1 MKYQEALQEL
11 KQIGHQIENEDLDL
25 DKIEEL
31 LLRAQELAQICR
43 LSLRRV
49 NDRLNEFQSSQNES

>member
-11 KQIGHQIENEDLDL
+11 KQIGHQIENDDLDL

-49 NDRLNEFQSSQNES
+49 NDRLNEFQSSQNEA

>member
-11 KQIGHQIENEDLDL
+11 KQIGHRIENEDLDL

-49 NDRLNEFQSSQNES
+49 NDRLNEFQSSQNEA

>member
-11 KQIGHQIENEDLDL
+11 KQIGQRIENEDLDL

-49 NDRLNEFQSSQNES
+49 NDRLNEFQSSQNEA

>member
-11 KQIGHQIENEDLDL
+11 KNIASRIESEDLDL

-31 LLRAQELAQICR
+31 LTKAQELADICR
-43 LSLRRV
+43 QSLRRV
-49 NDRLNEFQSSQNES
+49 NNHLNEFQSAQNGA

>member
-1 MKYQEALQEL
+1 MRYQEALQEL
-11 KQIGHQIENEDLDL
+11 KQIGHQIENDDLDL

-49 NDRLNEFQSSQNES
+49 NDRLNEFQSSQNEA

>member
-1 MKYQEALQEL
+1 MKYQETLQEL
-11 KQIGHQIENEDLDL
+11 KQIGHRIENEDLDL

-49 NDRLNEFQSSQNES
+49 NDRLNEFQSSQNEA

>member
-49 NDRLNEFQSSQNES
+49 NDRLNEFQSSQNEA